1 MAEVAVNGMA
11 PPPPPPL
18 VAANSV
24 GADTTAALCTPRPL
38 LPAPLPLALPLPLP
52 LPCCA
57 AELTQE
63 PVLLRELRLSECEE
77 CDGGAA
83 DAKAAPPDVPADVL
97 DPPPPT
103 PATIAVRLLP

>member
-1 MAEVAVNGMA
+1 MAEAAVNGMA

-18 VAANSV
+18 FVD
-24 GADTTAALCTPRPL
+24 ADAIAALCTPRPP
-38 LPAPLPLALPLPLP
+38 LPAPLPLTLPLPLP

-77 CDGGAA
+77 CDGVAA
-83 DAKAAPPDVPADVL
+83 DDKAAPLDVL
-97 DPPPPT
+97 DPPPLT
-103 PATIAVRLLP
+103 PVMIAVRLLP

>member
-1 MAEVAVNGMA
+1 MA
-11 PPPPPPL
+11 PPTPPPPL
-18 VAANSV
+18 DDANSV
-24 GADTTAALCTPRPL
+24 GAVTTAALCTPRPP

-63 PVLLRELRLSECEE
+63 PVLLRKLRLSECEE
-77 CDGGAA
+77 CDGVAA
-83 DAKAAPPDVPADVL
+83 DAKAAPPDVLADVL
-97 DPPPPT
+97 NPPPPT